1 MVQKVGLLPPYNHSQ
16 IPFAWAMYTRDDKD
30 GLLNSEAFKKTFSTD
45 VIIDFV
51 GVWYVIHAVLNNS
64 PLSSQSF
71 TGTPYLPLGL

>member
-30 GLLNSEAFKKTFSTD
+30 GLLNSEAFKKTFSAD

-51 GVWYVIHAVLNNS
+51 GVWYVFSIPENLCLLIYF
-64 PLSSQSF
+64 PGIL
-71 TGTPYLPLGL
+71 